1 MTSFSITNAIIEDP
15 IQQKNNQ
22 DLLKAVNTLGQ
33 FIFFGTG
40 VPTFTPTGR
49 ALFIRLDGG
58 AGTTL
63 YVWQGAAWAGK

>member
-22 DLLKAVNTLGQ
+22 DLLKGLNALGQ
-33 FIFFGTG
+33 FIFYGAG

-49 ALFIRLDGG
+49 AIFIRTNGG
-58 AGTTL
+58 AGSTL
-63 YVWQGAAWAGK
+63 YVWEGAAWAAK